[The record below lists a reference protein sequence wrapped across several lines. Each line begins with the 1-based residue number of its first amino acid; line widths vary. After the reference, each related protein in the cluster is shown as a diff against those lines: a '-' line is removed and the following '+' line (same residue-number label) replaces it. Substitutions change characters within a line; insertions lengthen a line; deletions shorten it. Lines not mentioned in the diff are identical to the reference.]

1 MRSASAFK
9 FFEVANLHINSVNK
23 TKVIKTAH
31 AQSISQETVN
41 ASECA
46 SVTFPAKDSARI
58 LLILT
63 VMKDSF
69 WRQ

>member
-1 MRSASAFK
+1 MRSASALKLFK
-9 FFEVANLHINSVNK
+9 VANLHINSVDK
-23 TKVIKTAH
+23 TKVIKTTH
-31 AQSISQETVN
+31 TQSISQETVN

-46 SVTFPAKDSARI
+46 SVTFPAEDSAHI

-69 WRQ
+69 

>member
-9 FFEVANLHINSVNK
+9 FFKVANLHINSVNK

-31 AQSISQETVN
+31 TQSISQETVN

-46 SVTFPAKDSARI
+46 SVTVPAKDSARI
-58 LLILT
+58 LLTLT

-69 WRQ
+69 

>member
-31 AQSISQETVN
+31 TQSISQETVN
-41 ASECA
+41 ASEWV

-69 WRQ
+69 

>member
-1 MRSASAFK
+1 MRSASALKLFK
-9 FFEVANLHINSVNK
+9 VANLHINSVNK
-23 TKVIKTAH
+23 TKVIKTTH
-31 AQSISQETVN
+31 TQSISQETVN

-46 SVTFPAKDSARI
+46 SVTFPAKDSAHI

-69 WRQ
+69 

>member
-1 MRSASAFK
+1 MRSASALKLFK
-9 FFEVANLHINSVNK
+9 VANLHINSVNK
-23 TKVIKTAH
+23 TKVIKPAH
-31 AQSISQETVN
+31 TQSISQETVN

-46 SVTFPAKDSARI
+46 SVTFPAEDSAHI

-69 WRQ
+69 

>member
-1 MRSASAFK
+1 MRSASALK
-9 FFEVANLHINSVNK
+9 LSKVANLHINSVNK
-23 TKVIKTAH
+23 TKVIKTTH
-31 AQSISQETVN
+31 TQSISQETVN

-69 WRQ
+69 

>member
-1 MRSASAFK
+1 MRSASALKLFK
-9 FFEVANLHINSVNK
+9 VANLHINSVDK
-23 TKVIKTAH
+23 TKVIKTTH
-31 AQSISQETVN
+31 TQSISQETVN

-46 SVTFPAKDSARI
+46 SVTFPAKDSAHI

-69 WRQ
+69 

>member
-1 MRSASAFK
+1 MRSASALKLFK
-9 FFEVANLHINSVNK
+9 VANLYINSVNK

-31 AQSISQETVN
+31 TQSISEETVN
-41 ASECA
+41 ASECP

-69 WRQ
+69 

>member
-9 FFEVANLHINSVNK
+9 LFKVATLHINSVNI
-23 TKVIKTAH
+23 TKVIKTTH
-31 AQSISQETVN
+31 TQSISEETVN

-69 WRQ
+69 

>member
-1 MRSASAFK
+1 MRPASAFK
-9 FFEVANLHINSVNK
+9 LSKVANLHINSVNK
-23 TKVIKTAH
+23 TKVITTAH
-31 AQSISQETVN
+31 TQSISQETVN

-69 WRQ
+69 

>member
-9 FFEVANLHINSVNK
+9 FFKVANLHINSVNK

-31 AQSISQETVN
+31 TQSISQETVN

-46 SVTFPAKDSARI
+46 SVTVPAKDSARI

-69 WRQ
+69 

>member
-1 MRSASAFK
+1 MRSASALKLFK
-9 FFEVANLHINSVNK
+9 VANLHINSVNK

-31 AQSISQETVN
+31 TQSISQETVN

-46 SVTFPAKDSARI
+46 SVTDAKDSARI

-69 WRQ
+69 